1 MVKNNRI
8 VVFFKDSYTSS
19 PLAFICEMIEAMF
32 LISASAILSFTI
44 LAPNGWYFVPLYL
57 VGSMLGIVSA
67 VIRKA
72 AFVIVL
78 CSWFTIMNIVAL
90 AQLIV
95 VYCNEHSCN
104 YVMSLGFI
112 SG

>member
-1 MVKNNRI
+1 MVKNNCI

-19 PLAFICEMIEAMF
+19 PLAFICEMIEAVF

-90 AQLIV
+90 AQLV
-95 VYCNEHSCN
+95 VNYCNENNCA
-104 YVMSLGFI
+104 YVTNLGFI
-112 SG
+112 GG

>member
-1 MVKNNRI
+1 MISSIKQ
-8 VVFFKDSYTSS
+8 FFKDSYISS
-19 PLAFICEMIEAMF
+19 PVAFCCEMVEAVF

-67 VIRKA
+67 ILRKA

-90 AQLIV
+90 AQLI
-95 VYCNEHSCN
+95 
-104 YVMSLGFI
+104 MAL
-112 SG
+112 

>member
-1 MVKNNRI
+1 
-8 VVFFKDSYTSS
+8 
-19 PLAFICEMIEAMF
+19 MIEAVF

-67 VIRKA
+67 ILRKA

-78 CSWFTIMNIVAL
+78 CSWFTVMNIIAL
-90 AQLIV
+90 AQLI
-95 VYCNEHSCN
+95 
-104 YVMSLGFI
+104 MAL
-112 SG
+112 